1 MGGERRGG
9 MGGRDGW
16 EGMGSRI
23 EGGKERE
30 EEKGRARAGGRRT
43 CFNLYTT

>member
-1 MGGERRGG
+1 
-9 MGGRDGW
+9 MGGRWDGW

-30 EEKGRARAGGRRT
+30 EEKGRERAGGDVLVLIYTQRECT
-43 CFNLYTT
+43 CT